1 MLPFIIRNNST
12 IIGFML
18 YLINTI
24 HLFFLCY
31 MILLIGRI
39 LGSWLPKLQH
49 TSIMRFIAHY
59 TDPYLH
65 IFRRFIPPIGGVLD
79 LSPLIGFFVLRIGE
93 KIVIMGV
100 IYIFHLFSL

>member
-1 MLPFIIRNNST
+1 
-12 IIGFML
+12 ML

-59 TDPYLH
+59 TDPYLN